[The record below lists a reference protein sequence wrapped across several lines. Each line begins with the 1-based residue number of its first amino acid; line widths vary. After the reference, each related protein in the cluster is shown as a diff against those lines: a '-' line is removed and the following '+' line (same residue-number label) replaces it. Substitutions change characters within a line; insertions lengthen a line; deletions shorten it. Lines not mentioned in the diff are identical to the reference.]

1 MAQYVDDIDIWVN
14 TTLTKHTNKRVV
26 NHEEEK
32 LYQSEM
38 NKPITYMKQNGF
50 ELWKAIFNAF

>member
-1 MAQYVDDIDIWVN
+1 M
-14 TTLTKHTNKRVV
+14 KK
-26 NHEEEK
+26 K

-50 ELWKAIFNAF
+50 ELWKAIFNAYLS